1 MAVNRDLL
9 IRTLCLLTVFNL
21 FTAKGAGFGSDILA
35 ANAILIQI
43 HYMMAYVFDGFA
55 NASSIFTG
63 KAVGKMDRE
72 LYSRTLSL
80 SFSGRLFRQ
89 RFLPQAIFS

>member
-1 MAVNRDLL
+1 MVVNRDLL

-21 FTAKGAGFGSDILA
+21 FTAKGAGFGAEVLA

-55 NASSIFTG
+55 NASSIFAG
-63 KAVGKMDRE
+63 KAVEEWIGNFIPVRFPFR
-72 LYSRTLSL
+72 S
-80 SFSGRLFRQ
+80 SGR
-89 RFLPQAIFS
+89 